1 LDRAAL
7 TNLFSNFIDI
17 WNLHKAFFEALTE
30 YLSPMPL
37 SATVL
42 GTADPAISQ
51 PPLPLSP
58 ILLSHFPY
66 LSLYNP
72 FITAFPSILSTLASL
87 TSPPSFSHPNPNY
100 SKPFS
105 EFLVKQES
113 DPQCGKLKF
122 RDWMLTIVQRCP
134 RYLLLLKD
142 LRRCTEP
149 IGGDEL
155 DEEDEYEKLGRVLD
169 LVSKSKFKI
178 RIVNCRTN
186 YVIPSHVLAQ
196 HLSPNSRRDSFTHFF
211 ATLHRQS
218 PTLSSLPVRPS
229 RAQAPQTRTAI
240 PNREK

>member
-1 LDRAAL
+1 MDRAAL

-30 YLSPMPL
+30 YLSPMLTPL
-37 SATVL
+37 DTP
-42 GTADPAISQ
+42 DPAISP

-66 LSLYNP
+66 LSLYYP

-100 SKPFS
+100 SKSFS

-113 DPQCGKLKF
+113 HPQCGRLKF

-142 LRRCTEP
+142 LRGCTKP
-149 IGGDEL
+149 TGGNELLL
-155 DEEDEYEKLGRVLD
+155 DEEGEYEKLGRVLD
-169 LVSKSKFKI
+169 LVSKSKFHI
-178 RIVNCRTN
+178 YIINCRTN
-186 YVIPSHVLAQ
+186 
-196 HLSPNSRRDSFTHFF
+196 
-211 ATLHRQS
+211 
-218 PTLSSLPVRPS
+218 
-229 RAQAPQTRTAI
+229 
-240 PNREK
+240 